1 MSDDVNN
8 AYMEGLKAFGA
19 GEHTT
24 AVEHYD
30 RALGLDPDNV
40 AVLNAKAM
48 SLVQLER
55 FDEAVATVQRAI
67 ELDPED
73 PMLDT
78 SLSIIYQRAGK
89 IDEAEAAAAQHRL
102 KSWKQ
107 ELKQN
112 PSAPPPQEDTGFNVI
127 Q

>member
-1 MSDDVNN
+1 MSDEVND
-8 AYMEGLKAFGA
+8 AYMQGLKAFGS
-19 GEHTT
+19 GEHAA

-55 FDEAVATVQRAI
+55 FDDAIATVQRAI

-102 KSWKQ
+102 KSWRQ

-112 PSAPPPQEDTGFNVI
+112 PGAPPPDESGFNVI

>member
-1 MSDDVNN
+1 MSDEVND
-8 AYMEGLKAFGA
+8 AYMQGLKAFGS
-19 GEHTT
+19 GEHAA

-55 FDEAVATVQRAI
+55 FDDAIATVQRAI

-102 KSWKQ
+102 KSWRQ

-112 PSAPPPQEDTGFNVI
+112 PSAPPPDESGFNVI

>member
-1 MSDDVNN
+1 MSDEVND
-8 AYMEGLKAFGA
+8 AYMQGLKAFGS
-19 GEHTT
+19 GEHAA

-55 FDEAVATVQRAI
+55 FDDAIATVQRAI

-102 KSWKQ
+102 KSWRQ
-107 ELKQN
+107 
-112 PSAPPPQEDTGFNVI
+112 
-127 Q
+127 